1 MIQLNEFFRSSDK
14 FPKIEA
20 VPGFRFVEYRSYEQ
34 SVRNRVWADRNFIVF
49 VLEGRKVIHTAEET
63 YKLSLNRA
71 LFLRRGG
78 YLMSEIPKGRGVFQS
93 LLFFIED
100 EFLEEFARKHSALL
114 PKNTKEARRAGI
126 PIRVT
131 APISQFYYTALP
143 YFNHPLNEARR
154 RALALK
160 FEELLLTL
168 IAEPANRPFAVFLA
182 GLLSGKP
189 SIQTVMEQNF
199 FLNLPLEAFARLA
212 RRSLSAFKR
221 EFREAYGMSPGRWL
235 RGRRLQHA
243 RLLLETTDWPVSEI
257 AHNSGFENAS
267 HFSQAFRA
275 QFGHSPSEWRS
286 IGNKEGAG

>member
-1 MIQLNEFFRSSDK
+1 MIQLNEFFKASDK

-34 SVRNRVWADRNFIVF
+34 SVRNRVWSDHNFIVF
-49 VLEGRKVIHTAEET
+49 VLEGRMVIHTAEEA
-63 YKLSLNRA
+63 YKLSYNRA

-78 YLMSEIPKGRGVFQS
+78 YLMSEIPRGRGVFQS

-100 EFLEEFARKHSALL
+100 EFLEEFARKHAVLL
-114 PKNTKEARRAGI
+114 PKNAKEARRAGI

-168 IAEPANRPFAVFLA
+168 IAEPANRPFAAFLA
-182 GLLSGKP
+182 SLLSGKP
-189 SIQTVMEQNF
+189 NIRLVMEQNF

-221 EFREAYGMSPGRWL
+221 DFREAYGLPPGQWL
-235 RGRRLQHA
+235 RLRRLQHA
-243 RLLLETTDWPVSEI
+243 RLMLETTDRTASEI
-257 AHNSGFENAS
+257 AHESGFENAS

-275 QFGHSPSEWRS
+275 QFGHSPSEWRG
-286 IGNKEGAG
+286 IGNEEGSN